1 MGAGPVAAR
10 AAAERA
16 VARLCARTLPPDRLL
31 EEAADVV
38 QWALPCAAAG
48 WMTSDPTTG
57 LSTAIRG
64 EQVDPDVQRRLIEHE
79 RSTLDINTFAS
90 LAGRRSPVARL
101 SAATRGQ
108 PAASPR
114 HRDLYAPLGLGM
126 RSAGSSGPE
135 GSAGGRC
142 ASAGPPT
149 SLGSAAPRSGR
160 WPGSPCHWGR
170 RCGRR
175 TS

>member
-1 MGAGPVAAR
+1 
-10 AAAERA
+10 
-16 VARLCARTLPPDRLL
+16 
-31 EEAADVV
+31 
-38 QWALPCAAAG
+38 
-48 WMTSDPTTG
+48 MTSDPTTG

-79 RSTLDINTFAS
+79 RSTPDINTFAS
-90 LAGRRSPVARL
+90 LAGRRSTVARL

-108 PAASPR
+108 LATSAR
-114 HRDLYAPLGLGM
+114 HRDLYAPLGLGDEI
-126 RSAGSSGPE
+126 RGVFRAGGQCW
-135 GSAGGRC
+135 GRC
-142 ASAGPPT
+142 ACAAPLT
-149 SLGSAAPRSGR
+149 SLGSAPPRSGR